1 MGWLSL
7 HNFKV
12 IWSVI
17 TKVILL
23 EPMEHEMY
31 STRSRTLKKGLLAA
45 SVNIIYYHDFTL
57 DKDFTPFGT
66 RTIE

>member
-1 MGWLSL
+1 
-7 HNFKV
+7 
-12 IWSVI
+12 
-17 TKVILL
+17 
-23 EPMEHEMY
+23 MEHEMY